1 MMLYLQGK
9 ILFVSTVRLKT
20 VENMEVEIN
29 YLKWDVSNLAL
40 KCCKARESLNKNWK
54 VICKCEDNYISVVK
68 STDLF
73 NFGSLDY

>member
-1 MMLYLQGK
+1 MLYLQGK

-40 KCCKARESLNKNWK
+40 KCCKSKNGMTSNFLITTCWRRDGK
-54 VICKCEDNYISVVK
+54 VMITEV
-68 STDLF
+68 
-73 NFGSLDY
+73 

>member
-1 MMLYLQGK
+1 MLYLQGK

-40 KCCKARESLNKNWK
+40 KCCKARESLNKN
-54 VICKCEDNYISVVK
+54 
-68 STDLF
+68 
-73 NFGSLDY
+73 

>member
-29 YLKWDVSNLAL
+29 YLKWDVSTLAL
-40 KCCKARESLNKNWK
+40 QRCKSKRVFE
-54 VICKCEDNYISVVK
+54 
-68 STDLF
+68 
-73 NFGSLDY
+73 